1 MHNVPG
7 QLARKGKTRL
17 RRGNINSSRQAFR
30 LLEYMMRGKM
40 ARRWAEAS
48 LQVAPGAR
56 NCRATERIKFSA
68 APIQERFQPSVPR
81 VQELSILILRGR
93 ILIPCVKVKSIIK
106 H

>member
-1 MHNVPG
+1 MHNAPG
-7 QLARKGKTRL
+7 QLARKGKKRL

-56 NCRATERIKFSA
+56 NCRATERTKFSA
-68 APIQERFQPSVPR
+68 APIQERFPPSVPR
-81 VQELSILILRGR
+81 VQNLSISIVYGSSLS
-93 ILIPCVKVKSIIK
+93 PCVKMKSKVKL
-106 H
+106 